1 MSEYYI
7 MTNWGPMKAVKTNLS
22 KIVYD
27 APEDMDTF
35 LEVANK
41 YDDLDNKYQNLS
53 QDCSNYEI
61 AYQTFQYSDLK
72 TIKLD
77 ASNKIVDNIFTDEN
91 NIISI
96 QFNTAEWGNYGQAF
110 KIRNGDVTIKCL
122 VGMIKTIRLE
132 ANNDSVTYNGNTQQF
147 TEGSTIVLDNINSN
161 SVTLTFKEGYQ
172 CVGISVDYVS
182 SNLLQQLEDKIN
194 NSSGGISDD
203 QEQLLA
209 AALTNL
215 NTRSI
220 DNEQVI
226 AAAFK
231 EIILGMINIQNNVDA
246 NINTTNTNINT
257 INTNIN
263 AINTNINTINNKLSS
278 LLTTT
283 VCDSTNYSDLF

>member
-96 QFNTAEWGNYGQAF
+96 QFNTVECGNYRQAF

-122 VGMIKTIRLE
+122 VGMIKTIRLK

-172 CVGISVDYVS
+172 WVDISVDYVS

-231 EIILGMINIQNNVDA
+231 EIILEMTYIENNVD
-246 NINTTNTNINT
+246 TNL
-257 INTNIN
+257 
-263 AINTNINTINNKLSS
+263 NTINNKLSS
-278 LLTTT
+278 LLTAT

>member
-96 QFNTAEWGNYGQAF
+96 QFNTAESGNYGYAF
-110 KIRNGDVTIKCL
+110 KIRNGDITIKCL

-147 TEGSTIVLDNINSN
+147 TEGSTIVLDNVNSN

-172 CVGISVDYVS
+172 FVGISIDYVT

-194 NSSGGISDD
+194 NSSSGGISDD

-226 AAAFK
+226 AAAFDNTLK
-231 EIILGMINIQNNVDA
+231 WITNMGDTVNAHNNI
-246 NINTTNTNINT
+246 INTHDITLTT
-257 INTNIN
+257 INTDI
-263 AINTNINTINNKLSS
+263 TTINNKLSS

-283 VCDSTNYSDLF
+283 VCDSTNYYDLF